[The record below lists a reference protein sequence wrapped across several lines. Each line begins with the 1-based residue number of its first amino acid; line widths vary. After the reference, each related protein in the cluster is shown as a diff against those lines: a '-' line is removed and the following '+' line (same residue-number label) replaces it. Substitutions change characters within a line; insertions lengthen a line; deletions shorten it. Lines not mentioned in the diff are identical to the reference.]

1 MNNSN
6 QGEYWEKRLSDN
18 FGLHGTGFLGLGKNF
33 NKWMYRIRAKVL
45 ERELG
50 KLNIKPA
57 EYRILDIGSGTGFY
71 IDLWRQF
78 GCKKVVGADITNVSV
93 ENLRKNFPEFEFY
106 KMDIGND
113 QKDID
118 QIIDRQFDI
127 VSAFDV
133 LFHITDDK
141 RYKNAFKNV
150 YDRLADGGY
159 FIFTENFLHKN
170 YFQAEHQKGRTLE
183 NIEKLLGDLNFR
195 IVRRSPSFV
204 LMSNPIDSDSR
215 FLKNSWRNIS
225 KLIRTNEYVGN
236 VAGGLLFPIELLL
249 LNLIHEGPSTEIMVC
264 SK

>member
-50 KLNIKPA
+50 KLNIKPV

-71 IDLWRQF
+71 VDLWRQF

-93 ENLRKNFPEFEFY
+93 ENLRKNFPEYEFY

-133 LFHITDDK
+133 SFILLMTSAIKTPLRIYMIALLMGVISSSQKISCIKTIFRQNT
-141 RYKNAFKNV
+141 R
-150 YDRLADGGY
+150 RGG
-159 FIFTENFLHKN
+159 
-170 YFQAEHQKGRTLE
+170 R
-183 NIEKLLGDLNFR
+183 
-195 IVRRSPSFV
+195 
-204 LMSNPIDSDSR
+204 
-215 FLKNSWRNIS
+215 
-225 KLIRTNEYVGN
+225 
-236 VAGGLLFPIELLL
+236 
-249 LNLIHEGPSTEIMVC
+249 
-264 SK
+264 